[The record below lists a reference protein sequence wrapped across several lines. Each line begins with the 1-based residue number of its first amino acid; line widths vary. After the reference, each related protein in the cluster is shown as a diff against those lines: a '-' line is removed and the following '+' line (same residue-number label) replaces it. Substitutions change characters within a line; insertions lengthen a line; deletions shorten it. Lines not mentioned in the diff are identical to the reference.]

1 MEAIKKK
8 YITNE
13 KNRKIGVQL
22 DISTYRKI
30 EEVLENYGLV
40 QLIKEN
46 EGEETLDA
54 KEAKE
59 HYKKLSKS
67 R

>member
-1 MEAIKKK
+1 MEVIKKR

-22 DISTYRKI
+22 DISTYLKI

-40 QLIKEN
+40 QLMKGN
-46 EGEETLDA
+46 EGKETLDGKKA
-54 KEAKE
+54 KEF
-59 HYKKLSKS
+59 YKKLDKS
-67 R
+67 N

>member
-1 MEAIKKK
+1 MEVIKKR

-22 DISTYRKI
+22 DISTYMKI

-40 QLIKEN
+40 QLMKEN
-46 EGEETLDA
+46 EGKGTLDGKKA
-54 KEAKE
+54 KEF
-59 HYKKLSKS
+59 YKKLDKS
-67 R
+67 N